1 MEPHCTGHYPHTRG
15 LMNFPRFASLLRNLF
30 HKQREERELDE
41 EVRASEQ
48 LLVDENIHAGMNPQE
63 ARRQAR
69 LELGGV
75 EQVKEQV
82 REIRAGHLL
91 DALGCDVRYAA
102 RTMRRSPA
110 FTTTAVLTLALGIG
124 ANTAMFSVVNAV
136 LLRPLPYPDSDR
148 LVQMWST
155 NPKANRWGMWT
166 AYPRFEDWRRE
177 NTVFEEMATARTW
190 VISIKGG
197 DHPESLFGVM
207 TSSQVFQLLRVQP
220 MLGREFLPEED
231 QPGHDHVILLSYGL
245 WQRRFGSDPAV
256 IGRTVNVGQENYT
269 VIGVMPADFR
279 FSPDLRASYRV
290 DAWFPPA
297 PDPSRNERGSNN
309 YYTFARLK
317 PGVTL
322 AQAQAEMDAINEGL
336 AEKHS
341 EDRELGVKVVGW
353 QRQVGSE
360 VRPALLILLGA
371 ISLVLLI
378 ACANVANLLLARG
391 AVRQREAALRQALGA
406 GHGRLIRQFM
416 TESMLLA
423 VCGGVAGLLLAYE
436 GLHLFIRLAPDIP
449 RLNETTIDPHVLIFS
464 AVLTLG
470 TGLIFGIAP
479 ALQGSRTDLQDS
491 LKESGNRLTSGATRA
506 RARNVLV
513 VAEMALALMLLAG
526 AGLLVRSFVRVQQV
540 DPGFNPKNLLTAFVM
555 LPPSKYPEPRR
566 QAQFFYE
573 VMERIASLP
582 GVECAGGAD
591 SAPMLT
597 NDTGPVSIEGH
608 PVEPEIQA
616 ERPKITPDYFRAMG
630 IPLLRGRTFAWAD
643 NEGSLPVAII
653 SESAARQ
660 YWPDEDAMGKR
671 VKLEDGSA
679 PVWRQVIGIVGDVR
693 QDSVVEAA
701 RPEVYAPLL
710 QAPVPY
716 MALIVRTRTPPAALT
731 AAVRQ
736 AVMAVDKDQP
746 LFQVEIMQQVVD
758 DSVAG
763 RRFQMSLLAVFATIA
778 LGLAAIGIYGLMSY
792 TVNQRT
798 HEIGIRMALGAKRGE
813 ILHLVVR
820 HGMML
825 AIVGVVLGTVGALLL
840 TRFLSSMLYGVGA
853 NDPTTLLSVATL
865 LIGVAALASYIPAR
879 RATRVDPMVA
889 LRYE

>member
-853 NDPTTLLSVATL
+853 NDPATLLSVATL

>member
-1 MEPHCTGHYPHTRG
+1 
-15 LMNFPRFASLLRNLF
+15 MNFPRLASLLRNLL
-30 HKQREERELDE
+30 HKQREERELDD
-41 EVRASEQ
+41 EVRAHEQ
-48 LLVDENIHAGMNPQE
+48 LLVDEYIQAGMNPQE

-82 REIRAGHLL
+82 RKIRAGQLL
-91 DALGCDVRYAA
+91 ETLGCDVRYAA
-102 RTMRRSPA
+102 RMMRRSPA

-124 ANTAMFSVVNAV
+124 ANTAVFSVVNTV
-136 LLRPLPYPDSDR
+136 LFRPLPYPDSDR
-148 LVQMWST
+148 LVQIWST
-155 NPKANRWGMWT
+155 NPNTNRWGMWT
-166 AYPRFEDWRRE
+166 AYPRFEDWRRQ

-190 VISIKGG
+190 VINMNGG
-197 DHPESLFGVM
+197 EHPESLFGVI
-207 TSSQVFQLLRVQP
+207 TSSQLLQLLRVQP
-220 MLGREFLPEED
+220 MLGRGFLPEED
-231 QPGHDHVILLSYGL
+231 QPGHDHVIILSYGL
-245 WQRRFGSDPAV
+245 WQRRFGSDRAV
-256 IGRTVNVGQENYT
+256 IGRTVDVDQQDYT
-269 VIGVMPADFR
+269 VIGVMPSDFR
-279 FSPDLRASYRV
+279 FPPELPASYRV

-322 AQAQAEMDAINEGL
+322 AQAQAEMDAINQGL
-336 AEKHS
+336 AEKYS
-341 EDRELGVKVVGW
+341 TDRGLGVKVVGW
-353 QRQVGSE
+353 RRQVGSE

-371 ISLVLLI
+371 IGLVLLI

-391 AVRQREAALRQALGA
+391 AARQRETALRQALGA
-406 GHGRLIRQFM
+406 GHTRLVRQFM

-423 VCGGVAGLLLAYE
+423 VFGGFTGLLLAYQ
-436 GLHLFIRLAPDIP
+436 GLDLFIRLAPDIP

-491 LKESGNRLTSGATRA
+491 LKESGGRLTIGATRA
-506 RARNVLV
+506 RFRSVLV
-513 VAEMALALMLLAG
+513 VVEMALALMLLAG

-555 LPPSKYPEPRR
+555 LPPSKYPEPWR
-566 QAQFFYE
+566 QALFFHE
-573 VMERIASLP
+573 LTDRITSLP
-582 GVECAGGAD
+582 GVECAGAAD
-591 SAPMLT
+591 SVPMLT

-608 PVEPEIQA
+608 PVGPDEVEIQA

-630 IPLLRGRTFAWAD
+630 IRLLRGRTFTWAD

-653 SESAARQ
+653 NESAARQ
-660 YWPDEDAMGKR
+660 YWPNEDAMGKR

-679 PVWRQVIGIVGDVR
+679 PVWRQVIGMVGDVR
-693 QDSVVEAA
+693 QDSLVKAG

-716 MALIVRTRTPPAALT
+716 LVLAVRTRAEPTALT
-731 AAVRQ
+731 AAVRH
-736 AVMAVDKDQP
+736 AVMAVDRDQP
-746 LFQVEIMQQVVD
+746 LFRIQTMQQVVE

-763 RRFQMSLLAVFATIA
+763 RRFQMSLLGIFATIA

-798 HEIGIRMALGAKRGE
+798 HEIGIRMALGARRE
-813 ILHLVVR
+813 DVLNLVVR

-825 AIVGVVLGTVGALLL
+825 AIAGVVLGTVGALLL
-840 TRFLSSMLYGVGA
+840 TRLLSGMLYGVA
-853 NDPTTLLSVATL
+853 VNDPTTLLSVATL
-865 LIGVAALASYIPAR
+865 LIGVAALASFIPAR

>member
-1 MEPHCTGHYPHTRG
+1 MA
-15 LMNFPRFASLLRNLF
+15 FARMKSLLRNLL
-30 HKQREERELDE
+30 HKQREERELDK
-41 EVRASEQ
+41 EVRAHE
-48 LLVDENIHAGMNPQE
+48 LLLADENIRAGMNPQE

-91 DALGCDVRYAA
+91 ETLGCDVHYAA
-102 RTMRRSPA
+102 RMMRRSPG

-124 ANTAMFSVVNAV
+124 ANTAVFSVVNTV

-148 LVQMWST
+148 LVQIWST
-155 NPKANRWGMWT
+155 NPNTNRWGKWT
-166 AYPRFEDWRRE
+166 AYPRFEDWRHL

-197 DHPESLFGVM
+197 DHPESMFGVI
-207 TSSQVFQLLRVQP
+207 TSSQLLQLLRVQP
-220 MLGREFLPEED
+220 MLGRGFLPEED
-231 QPGHDHVILLSYGL
+231 QPGRDHVIILSYGL

-256 IGRTVNVGQENYT
+256 IGRTVDVDQQNYT
-269 VIGVMPADFR
+269 VIGVMPSDFR
-279 FSPDLRASYRV
+279 FPPELPAAYRV
-290 DAWFPPA
+290 DAWLPPA

-322 AQAQAEMDAINEGL
+322 AQAQAEMDAINDGL

-353 QRQVGSE
+353 RRQVGSE
-360 VRPALLILLGA
+360 VRPALLILVGA

-391 AVRQREAALRQALGA
+391 AMRQREAALRQALGA
-406 GHGRLIRQFM
+406 GRARLIRQFL
-416 TESMLLA
+416 TESLLLA
-423 VCGGVAGLLLAYE
+423 VFGGAVGLLLAYQ
-436 GLHLFIRLAPDIP
+436 GVDLFIRLAPDIP

-464 AVLTLG
+464 VV
-470 TGLIFGIAP
+470 P
-479 ALQGSRTDLQDS
+479 ALQGSSTDLQDS
-491 LKESGNRLTSGATRA
+491 LKESGSRLTIGSTRA
-506 RARNVLV
+506 KARSVLV

-540 DPGFNPKNLLTAFVM
+540 DLGFNPKNLLTAFVM

-566 QAQFFYE
+566 QALFFHE
-573 VMERIASLP
+573 VMDRIASLP

-597 NDTGPVSIEGH
+597 NDTGPVSIEGP

-616 ERPKITPDYFRAMG
+616 ERPKITPDYFCAMG
-630 IPLLRGRTFAWAD
+630 IRLLRGRTFTWAD
-643 NEGSLPVAII
+643 SEGSLPVAII
-653 SESAARQ
+653 SESAVRQ
-660 YWPDEDAMGKR
+660 YGPNEDAMGKR

-710 QAPVPY
+710 QVPVPY
-716 MALIVRTRTPPAALT
+716 LALTARTRAEPAVLT

-746 LFQVEIMQQVVD
+746 LSGIKTMEQVVE

-820 HGMML
+820 HGMIL

-879 RATRVDPMVA
+879 RAMRVDPMVA

>member
-1 MEPHCTGHYPHTRG
+1 
-15 LMNFPRFASLLRNLF
+15 MNFPRFASLLRNLL
-30 HKQREERELDE
+30 HREREEHELDE
-41 EVRASEQ
+41 EVCTHEQ
-48 LLVDENIHAGMNPQE
+48 LLVDENMRAGMNPQE

-75 EQVKEQV
+75 EQVKEHV
-82 REIRAGHLL
+82 REVRAGHLL
-91 DALGCDVRYAA
+91 ETLCCDAHYAA
-102 RTMRRSPA
+102 RMMWRSPV
-110 FTTTAVLTLALGIG
+110 FTITAVVTLALGIG
-124 ANTAMFSVVNAV
+124 ANTAVFSVVNAV

-148 LVQMWST
+148 LVQIWST
-155 NPKANRWGMWT
+155 NPKADRWGMWT

-177 NTVFEEMATARTW
+177 STVFEEMATARTW

-197 DHPESLFGVM
+197 DHPESLFGVI
-207 TSSQVFQLLRVQP
+207 TSSQLLQVLRVQP
-220 MLGREFLPEED
+220 MLGRGFLPDED
-231 QPGHDHVILLSYGL
+231 QPGHDHVIILSYGL
-245 WQRRFGSDPAV
+245 WQRRFGSDRAV
-256 IGRTVNVGQENYT
+256 VGRTVDVDQQNYT
-269 VIGVMPADFR
+269 VIGVMPSDFR
-279 FSPDLRASYRV
+279 FPPELPASRV
-290 DAWFPPA
+290 DAWLPPA
-297 PDPSRNERGSNN
+297 PDPSRSDRGSNN

-317 PGVTL
+317 PGVTV
-322 AQAQAEMDAINEGL
+322 AQAQAEMDAINHGL
-336 AEKHS
+336 AEKYS
-341 EDRELGVKVVGW
+341 ADSGLGVKVVGW
-353 QRQVGSE
+353 RREVGSE

-391 AVRQREAALRQALGA
+391 AMRQREAALRQALGA
-406 GHGRLIRQFM
+406 GRARLIRQFL

-423 VCGGVAGLLLAYE
+423 VFGGAIGLLLAYA
-436 GLHLFIRLAPDIP
+436 GVDLFIRLAPDIP

-470 TGLIFGIAP
+470 TALIFGIGP
-479 ALQGSRTDLQDS
+479 ALAGSRTDLQDS
-491 LKESGNRLTSGATRA
+491 LKEAGSRLTIGSTRA
-506 RARNVLV
+506 RARSVLV
-513 VAEMALALMLLAG
+513 VAEIALALMLLAG

-540 DPGFNPKNLLTAFVM
+540 DLGFNPKNLLTAFVI
-555 LPPSKYPEPRR
+555 LPPSKYPEPRH
-566 QAQFFYE
+566 QALFFQE
-573 VMERIASLP
+573 VMDRIASLP

-608 PVEPEIQA
+608 PVGPDEVKIQA
-616 ERPKITPDYFRAMG
+616 ERPKITPDYFCAMG
-630 IPLLRGRTFAWAD
+630 IRLLRGRTFTWAD
-643 NEGSLPVAII
+643 SEGSLPVAII

-679 PVWRQVIGIVGDVR
+679 PVWRQVIGIVRDVR
-693 QDSVVEAA
+693 QDSIVEAA

-710 QAPVPY
+710 QVPVPY
-716 MALIVRTRTPPAALT
+716 LALAVRTRGGPAALT
-731 AAVRQ
+731 AAVRH

-746 LFQVEIMQQVVD
+746 LFQIQTMQQVVE

-763 RRFQMSLLAVFATIA
+763 RRFQMSLLAAFATIA
-778 LGLAAIGIYGLMSY
+778 LGLAGIGIYGLISY

-798 HEIGIRMALGAKRGE
+798 HEIGIRVALGAKRRDVV
-813 ILHLVVR
+813 HLVVR

-825 AIVGVVLGTVGALLL
+825 AIAGVVLGTVGALLL
-840 TRFLSSMLYGVGA
+840 TRFLSGMLYGVGA

-865 LIGVAALASYIPAR
+865 LVGVAALASYIPAR
-879 RATRVDPMVA
+879 RAMRVDPMVA

>member
-1 MEPHCTGHYPHTRG
+1 
-15 LMNFPRFASLLRNLF
+15 MNFPRFASLLRNLL
-30 HKQREERELDE
+30 HKEREEHELDE
-41 EVRASEQ
+41 EVRTHEQ
-48 LLVDENIHAGMNPQE
+48 LLVDENMRAGMNPQE

-82 REIRAGHLL
+82 REVRAGHLL
-91 DALGCDVRYAA
+91 EALCCDVHYAA
-102 RTMRRSPA
+102 RMMWRSPV
-110 FTTTAVLTLALGIG
+110 FTITAVVTLALGIG
-124 ANTAMFSVVNAV
+124 ANTAVFSVVNAV

-148 LVQMWST
+148 LVQIWST
-155 NPKANRWGMWT
+155 NPKADRWGMWT

-197 DHPESLFGVM
+197 DHPESLFGVI
-207 TSSQVFQLLRVQP
+207 TSSQLLQVLRVKP
-220 MLGREFLPEED
+220 MLGRGFLPDED
-231 QPGHDHVILLSYGL
+231 QPGHDHVIILSYGL
-245 WQRRFGSDPAV
+245 WQRRFGSDRAMV
-256 IGRTVNVGQENYT
+256 GRTVDVDQQNYT
-269 VIGVMPADFR
+269 VIGVMPSDFR
-279 FSPDLRASYRV
+279 FPPELPASRV
-290 DAWFPPA
+290 DAWLPPA
-297 PDPSRNERGSNN
+297 PDPSRNDRGSNN

-317 PGVTL
+317 PGVTV
-322 AQAQAEMDAINEGL
+322 AQAQAEMDAINHGL

-341 EDRELGVKVVGW
+341 ADSGLGVKVVGW
-353 QRQVGSE
+353 RRQVGSG

-391 AVRQREAALRQALGA
+391 AMRQREAALRQALGA
-406 GHGRLIRQFM
+406 GRARLIRQFL

-423 VCGGVAGLLLAYE
+423 VFGGAIGLFLAYA
-436 GLHLFIRLAPDIP
+436 GVDLFIRLAHDIP

-464 AVLTLG
+464 AVLTVG
-470 TGLIFGIAP
+470 TALIFGIGP
-479 ALQGSRTDLQDS
+479 ALQGSSTDLQDS
-491 LKESGNRLTSGATRA
+491 LKESGSRLTIGSTRA
-506 RARNVLV
+506 RARSVLV
-513 VAEMALALMLLAG
+513 VAEIAVALMLLAG

-540 DPGFNPKNLLTAFVM
+540 DLGFNPKNLLTAFVI
-555 LPPSKYPEPRR
+555 LPPSKYPEPRH
-566 QAQFFYE
+566 QALFFQE
-573 VMERIASLP
+573 VMDRIASLP

-608 PVEPEIQA
+608 PVGPDEVKIQA
-616 ERPKITPDYFRAMG
+616 ERPKITPDYFCAMG
-630 IPLLRGRTFAWAD
+630 MRLLRGRSFTWAD

-653 SESAARQ
+653 NESAARQ

-679 PVWRQVIGIVGDVR
+679 PVWRQVIGIVADVR
-693 QDSVVEAA
+693 QDSIVEAA

-710 QAPVPY
+710 QVPVPY
-716 MALIVRTRTPPAALT
+716 LALAVRTRAGPAALT
-731 AAVRQ
+731 AAVRH
-736 AVMAVDKDQP
+736 AVMAIDKDQP
-746 LFQVEIMQQVVD
+746 LFRIQTMQQVVE

-763 RRFQMSLLAVFATIA
+763 RRFQMSLLAAFATIA
-778 LGLAAIGIYGLMSY
+778 LGLAGIGIYGLISY

-798 HEIGIRMALGAKRGE
+798 HEIGIRMALGAKRGDV
-813 ILHLVVR
+813 LRLVVR

-825 AIVGVVLGTVGALLL
+825 AIVGVALGTVGALLL

-853 NDPTTLLSVATL
+853 DDATTLLSVATL
-865 LIGVAALASYIPAR
+865 LVGVAALASYIPAR
-879 RATRVDPMVA
+879 RAMRVDPMVA

>member
-1 MEPHCTGHYPHTRG
+1 MVLHRLT
-15 LMNFPRFASLLRNLF
+15 SLLRNLF
-30 HKQREERELDE
+30 RKKREERELDE
-41 EVRASEQ
+41 EVRTHEQ
-48 LLVDENIHAGMNPQE
+48 LLVDENIRAGMNPQE

-91 DALGCDVRYAA
+91 ETLGCDVRYAA
-102 RTMRRSPA
+102 RMMRRSPA

-124 ANTAMFSVVNAV
+124 ANTAVFSVVNTV

-148 LVQMWST
+148 LVQIWST
-155 NPKANRWGMWT
+155 NPHTNHWGKWT
-166 AYPRFEDWRRE
+166 AYPRFEDWRHL

-197 DHPESLFGVM
+197 DHPESLFGVI
-207 TSSQVFQLLRVQP
+207 TSSQLLQLLRVQP
-220 MLGREFLPEED
+220 MLGRGFLPEED
-231 QPGHDHVILLSYGL
+231 QPGRDHVIILSYGL

-256 IGRTVNVGQENYT
+256 IGRTVDVDQQNYT
-269 VIGVMPADFR
+269 VIGVMPSDFR
-279 FSPDLRASYRV
+279 FPPELPASYRV
-290 DAWFPPA
+290 DAWLPPA
-297 PDPSRNERGSNN
+297 PDPSRNERVSNN

-322 AQAQAEMDAINEGL
+322 AQAQAEMDAINHGL

-341 EDRELGVKVVGW
+341 ADRGLGVKVVGW
-353 QRQVGSE
+353 RQQVGSE
-360 VRPALLILLGA
+360 VRPALLMLLGA

-406 GHGRLIRQFM
+406 GRARLIGQFL

-423 VCGGVAGLLLAYE
+423 VFGGVTGLLLAYK
-436 GLHLFIRLAPDIP
+436 GLDLFVRLAPDIP
-449 RLNETTIDPHVLIFS
+449 RLNETMIDRHVLIFS
-464 AVLTLG
+464 AALTLG
-470 TGLIFGIAP
+470 TGLIFGMAP
-479 ALQGSRTDLQDS
+479 ALQGYKTDVQDS
-491 LKESGNRLTSGATRA
+491 LKESGSRLTIGSTRA
-506 RARNVLV
+506 RARSVLV

-526 AGLLVRSFVRVQQV
+526 AGLLLRSFVRVQQV
-540 DPGFNPKNLLTAFVM
+540 DPGFNPKNLLTAFVV

-566 QAQFFYE
+566 QALFFHE
-573 VMERIASLP
+573 VMDRIMSLP
-582 GVECAGGAD
+582 GVECAGAAD

-608 PVEPEIQA
+608 PVGRDEVEIQA
-616 ERPKITPDYFRAMG
+616 ERPKITPEYFRAMG
-630 IPLLRGRTFAWAD
+630 IPLLRGRTFTWAD

-653 SESAARQ
+653 NESAARQ
-660 YWPDEDAMGKR
+660 YWPNEDAMGKR

-693 QDSVVEAA
+693 QDSLVKAG
-701 RPEVYAPLL
+701 RPEVYAPLP
-710 QAPVPY
+710 QVPVPY
-716 MALIVRTRTPPAALT
+716 LALAVRTRAEPASLI
-731 AAVRQ
+731 AAVRH

-746 LFQVEIMQQVVD
+746 LFRVQTMQQVVE

-763 RRFQMSLLAVFATIA
+763 RRFQMSLLVAFATIA
-778 LGLAAIGIYGLMSY
+778 VGLAGIGIYGLMSY

-798 HEIGIRMALGAKRGE
+798 HEIGIRMALGAKRADV
-813 ILHLVVR
+813 LHLVVR

-825 AIVGVVLGTVGALLL
+825 AIVGVVLGTVGAFLL
-840 TRFLSSMLYGVGA
+840 TRFLSGMLYGVGV

>member
-406 GHGRLIRQFM
+406 GHGRLMRQFM

-597 NDTGPVSIEGH
+597 NDTGPVSVEGH

-746 LFQVEIMQQVVD
+746 LFQVETMQQVVD